1 MCYQLSFAWTTII
14 IHSCLQGYTE
24 YHLKLVG
31 IVEIQMQPTEG
42 CQAVL
47 PKGMCE
53 AEPAVGGGDVQ
64 ADRGGQGAL
73 GGEEGVGAG

>member
-1 MCYQLSFAWTTII
+1 
-14 IHSCLQGYTE
+14 
-24 YHLKLVG
+24 
-31 IVEIQMQPTEG
+31 MQPTEG

-64 ADRGGQGAL
+64 ADRGGQRAL

>member
-1 MCYQLSFAWTTII
+1 
-14 IHSCLQGYTE
+14 
-24 YHLKLVG
+24 
-31 IVEIQMQPTEG
+31 MQPTEG

-47 PKGMCE
+47 SKGMCE

-73 GGEEGVGAG
+73 GGEEGVGAGGARGTTLICVEAQLLANF